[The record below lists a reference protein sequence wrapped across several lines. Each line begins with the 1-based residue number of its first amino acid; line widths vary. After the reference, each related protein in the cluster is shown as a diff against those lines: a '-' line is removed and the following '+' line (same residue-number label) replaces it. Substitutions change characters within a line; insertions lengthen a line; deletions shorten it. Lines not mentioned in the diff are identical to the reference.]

1 MEGSCVFCN
10 IFTEK
15 IIFQNDYAF
24 VVPDKFPQSKGHLLI
39 IPKRHVT
46 TYFDLTAEE
55 KGAMLNL
62 LDQAKIYTDDYHFPN
77 GYNVLINAGEA
88 AGQIVMHAHIH
99 LIPRYGR

>member
-1 MEGSCVFCN
+1 MKDSCVFCSIN
-10 IFTEK
+10 PELILFKNE
-15 IIFQNDYAF
+15 YAF

-39 IPKRHVT
+39 IPYRHVK
-46 TYFDLTAEE
+46 TYFELTAEE
-55 KGAMLNL
+55 KGAMMNL
-62 LDQAKIYTDDYHFPN
+62 LDVAKLHTDDYHFPN